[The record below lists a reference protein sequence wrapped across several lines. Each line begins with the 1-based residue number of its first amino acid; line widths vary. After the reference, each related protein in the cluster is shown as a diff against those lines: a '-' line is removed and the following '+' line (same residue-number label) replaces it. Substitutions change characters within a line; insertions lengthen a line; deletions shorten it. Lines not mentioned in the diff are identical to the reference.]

1 MGLFGDIL
9 STVGKVAVDAVKS
22 GKAEEIIKSMAGG
35 ANGSGGFDVG
45 SGLKAALKVGI
56 ETAAKNLGAED
67 GYLAD
72 AAVRIGLPKEAI
84 TTFNAVQQ
92 VSSNPTFNS
101 MLNASGLSIPD
112 SDTIIKLF
120 NRAAEN
126 AAPKSIDIFTN
137 AITNIS
143 FADAEQLL
151 FGADNAATQY
161 LHKNTFNQ
169 LTDAFVPAITDSRRT
184 LKVAKVTPT
193 AA

>member
-1 MGLFGDIL
+1 
-9 STVGKVAVDAVKS
+9 
-22 GKAEEIIKSMAGG
+22 
-35 ANGSGGFDVG
+35 
-45 SGLKAALKVGI
+45 
-56 ETAAKNLGAED
+56 
-67 GYLAD
+67 
-72 AAVRIGLPKEAI
+72 
-84 TTFNAVQQ
+84 
-92 VSSNPTFNS
+92 

-161 LHKNTFNQ
+161 LQKNTFNQ
-169 LTDAFVPAITDSRRT
+169 LTDAFVPSITDSLNT
-184 LKVAKVTPT
+184 IKVANVTPT
-193 AA
+193 AAWNTYATYNNKLCELLDNNTAKMALEMVRKLGVVPDEVFEKLRTINQVNPDLSGYITGEALNGLFTKVSEKEYDIRHNASARVSDVLQSVFGRLDK